1 MTLCGAAQVSTAEGP
16 GTLPG
21 TKILASSRAE
31 GPGALT
37 APPGR
42 APGRCAAQ
50 HLRFWAGVRRRCPGP
65 KTQHLPEHHW
75 DNVRFWAHM
84 HWRCA
89 PTVLALHASAVQVSA
104 VQVGVP
110 VLSPHLPEDHRDHVR
125 CGAGVR
131 DPSPPRPPV
140 AVEDPAPAVW
150 ASVLVISPHLRFGAG
165 VQGRRPRRSTGAPA
179 HRAAGA
185 ASLPPRIARL
195 APPRPA
201 APSKIPVLFRDP
213 SPHRPPRVC
222 QRPSTC
228 GLPALCRTPSRCP
241 IGRHTWAG
249 VLVIF

>member
-1 MTLCGAAQVSTAEGP
+1 VTLCGAAQVSTAEGP

-42 APGRCAAQ
+42 APGPCA
-50 HLRFWAGVRRRCPGP
+50 VRRRCPGP

-140 AVEDPAPAVW
+140 AVEDPGDLTAPAVRCRC
-150 ASVLVISPHLRFGAG
+150 PG
-165 VQGRRPRRSTGAPA
+165 PKAPVPS
-179 HRAAGA
+179 RG
-185 ASLPPRIARL
+185 SGPPRA
-195 APPRPA
+195 APPRLVRRASAKDPA
-201 APSKIPVLFRDP
+201 PAVCLHCAA
-213 SPHRPPRVC
+213 HRP
-222 QRPSTC
+222 
-228 GLPALCRTPSRCP
+228 
-241 IGRHTWAG
+241 G
-249 VLVIF
+249 VLSGGTRGQVSW

>member
-42 APGRCAAQ
+42 SPGPCAAQ

-110 VLSPHLPEDHRDHVR
+110 VLSPPLPQGHRD
-125 CGAGVR
+125 GV
-131 DPSPPRPPV
+131 
-140 AVEDPAPAVW
+140 
-150 ASVLVISPHLRFGAG
+150 
-165 VQGRRPRRSTGAPA
+165 
-179 HRAAGA
+179 
-185 ASLPPRIARL
+185 
-195 APPRPA
+195 
-201 APSKIPVLFRDP
+201 
-213 SPHRPPRVC
+213 
-222 QRPSTC
+222 RPSTC
-228 GLPALCRTPSRCP
+228 GSVQVSRAEGPGHHPGSQSVQGSREVLGGDGQRPTRT
-241 IGRHTWAG
+241 T
-249 VLVIF
+249 